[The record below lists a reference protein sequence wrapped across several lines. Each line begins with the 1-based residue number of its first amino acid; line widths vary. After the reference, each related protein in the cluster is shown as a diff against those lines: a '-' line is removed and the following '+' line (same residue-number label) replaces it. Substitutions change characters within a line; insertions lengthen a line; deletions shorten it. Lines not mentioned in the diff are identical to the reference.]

1 MDTSRYSSSQARTA
15 PEPRLPR
22 LLDQAVIVFLFL
34 FAVFAPHSIAGTQS
48 VWLMG
53 MLFWVLRFVFYPRPG
68 LWRTPV
74 DYALLGFFILTG
86 VSTLFSYEPMI
97 SSGKLRAASLFTI
110 VYLVAQN
117 VSSRRIV
124 RLLVLT
130 LIASCFANSLFT
142 LGQRAIGRGVK
153 VQSLQ
158 TESPLYAAGVRP
170 RDTLLEVDGEKI
182 VKPADLA
189 NALVTD
195 GPGPAHVKVYRHE
208 LMPIFK
214 VERRKLLPGVSAE
227 QQLAIAAWS
236 RGRDWRASGFF
247 GHYVTYAETLQLV
260 LALAIGL
267 LVALPQKRTLAGV
280 FLSLAIAGLG
290 YALILTVTRA
300 AWLGFLVSSG
310 LILLLGI
317 SRRALIV
324 VSLLA
329 IPLVL
334 TSVVL
339 LQERR
344 NVGFIDPN
352 DHSTT
357 WRQTVWREGFQLLLS
372 KPRHLIVGV
381 GMDSIKARWR
391 EWGMFDGG
399 RIPIG
404 HMHSNV
410 LQLALERGIPALI
423 VWLLLLGI
431 YARILIGMIRRLRKD
446 VINSAP
452 EGAWIDYGLALGAL
466 GGMAGFLVS
475 GIVHYN
481 WGDSEVVM
489 IFYLVMGLALALNRM
504 VGDSSLKSFLSI

>member
-1 MDTSRYSSSQARTA
+1 
-15 PEPRLPR
+15 
-22 LLDQAVIVFLFL
+22 
-34 FAVFAPHSIAGTQS
+34 
-48 VWLMG
+48 
-53 MLFWVLRFVFYPRPG
+53 
-68 LWRTPV
+68 
-74 DYALLGFFILTG
+74 
-86 VSTLFSYEPMI
+86 
-97 SSGKLRAASLFTI
+97 
-110 VYLVAQN
+110 
-117 VSSRRIV
+117 
-124 RLLVLT
+124 
-130 LIASCFANSLFT
+130 
-142 LGQRAIGRGVK
+142 
-153 VQSLQ
+153 
-158 TESPLYAAGVRP
+158 
-170 RDTLLEVDGEKI
+170 
-182 VKPADLA
+182 
-189 NALVTD
+189 
-195 GPGPAHVKVYRHE
+195 
-208 LMPIFK
+208 MP
-214 VERRKLLPGVSAE
+214 
-227 QQLAIAAWS
+227 
-236 RGRDWRASGFF
+236 
-247 GHYVTYAETLQLV
+247 LV
-260 LALAIGL
+260 LA
-267 LVALPQKRTLAGV
+267 
-280 FLSLAIAGLG
+280 
-290 YALILTVTRA
+290 
-300 AWLGFLVSSG
+300 
-310 LILLLGI
+310 
-317 SRRALIV
+317 
-324 VSLLA
+324 
-329 IPLVL
+329 
-334 TSVVL
+334 SVVL

-344 NVGFIDPN
+344 DVGFIDPN

-504 VGDSSLKSFLSI
+504 VGE